1 MRCVGFS
8 TGALA
13 RADFHRA
20 LKMLADKNAC
30 AVELSALR
38 QEELIPLVDEL
49 GHLDLRTF
57 DYVSFHAPSSMER
70 SFEATALKFLE
81 RVASRGWPIIVHP
94 DAMFTPQEWARLG
107 SCLCIENMDK
117 RKPIGQT
124 AKDLAHIFE
133 IVPLASFCFD
143 IGHARQ
149 VDPTMSEASSILHHF
164 SGRIKQLHVSEVN
177 SQSQHDRLS
186 VESILA
192 FQKVS
197 HLVPVN
203 VPVILESRVDESA
216 INEEIQNAVDALS
229 TKRPLAV
236 AGD

>member
-1 MRCVGFS
+1 
-8 TGALA
+8 
-13 RADFHRA
+13 
-20 LKMLADKNAC
+20 MLADKDAC

-38 QEELIPLVDEL
+38 QEELVPLVDEL
-49 GHLDLRTF
+49 VRLDLSAF

-70 SFEATALKFLE
+70 SFEETALRLLE
-81 RVASRGWPIIVHP
+81 QVASREWPIVVHP
-94 DAMFTPQEWARLG
+94 DAMFTPSEWGRLG
-107 SCLCIENMDK
+107 DCLCIENMDK

-124 AKDLAHIFE
+124 AKDLAGIFD
-133 IVPLASFCFD
+133 ILPRASLCFD

-164 SGRIKQLHVSEVN
+164 RSRIRQLHVSEVN
-177 SQSQHDRLS
+177 SKSQHDRLS

-203 VPVILESRVDESA
+203 VPVILESRVEESA
-216 INEEIQNAVDALS
+216 IDEEIQNALDALS
-229 TKRPLAV
+229 TERLLAS